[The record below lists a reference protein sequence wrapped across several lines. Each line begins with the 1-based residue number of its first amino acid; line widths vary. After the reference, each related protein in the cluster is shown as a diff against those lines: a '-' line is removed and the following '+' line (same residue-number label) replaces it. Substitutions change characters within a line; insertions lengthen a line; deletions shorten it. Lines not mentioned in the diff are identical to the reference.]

1 MARGR
6 CAVLLCSILLL
17 AAAWASADV
26 PYVVGS
32 GWTYFGTADYQPGP
46 YGGIGGT
53 FDPPNNEPFT
63 FTLLVPGFLK
73 VTDAFLAGDYI
84 RVYDNG
90 MDISSTPVVPVDPSI
105 WESDPDVVWPD
116 PRWSHKKYDLAPG
129 SHSLQFQNL
138 LFEIGPYPPYYSPAG
153 HFFRVDPVPEAG
165 TLALLLGGCVPAL
178 AVLRRRRA

>member
-105 WESDPDVVWPD
+105 WESDPDVGMARSKMEPQEV
-116 PRWSHKKYDLAPG
+116 RLG
-129 SHSLQFQNL
+129 SRQSQ
-138 LFEIGPYPPYYSPAG
+138 PA
-153 HFFRVDPVPEAG
+153 VPEPP
-165 TLALLLGGCVPAL
+165 V
-178 AVLRRRRA
+178 